1 MPLSDM
7 DDNDGFVVIYRKII
21 NSQVWQNAEL
31 FQVFMWCILKANHE
45 DNWVPVKTG
54 KGKTAVLIKRGQF
67 MFGRKSAAKE
77 LRMKPSSVRNRMKKL
92 QNMRNLDIKADTH
105 YSIVTI
111 CNYNDYQNIKTNKGQ
126 TVGQPKDNQRTT
138 KGQPKDTNNNDN
150 NDNNVNNDNNKE
162 RARTQ
167 TDKFIKP
174 SPLEVSEYAE
184 SIGWLNMDGEYF
196 VNFYESK
203 GWVIGKS
210 PMKSWKSAVSNWK
223 KNEAKNG
230 IHGRAATVGGKKQV
244 DPGSQEYWANV
255 AKK

>member
-1 MPLSDM
+1 
-7 DDNDGFVVIYRKII
+7 
-21 NSQVWQNAEL
+21 
-31 FQVFMWCILKANHE
+31 
-45 DNWVPVKTG
+45 
-54 KGKTAVLIKRGQF
+54 

-150 NDNNVNNDNNKE
+150 NVNNVNNDNNKE
-162 RARTQ
+162 CARAQ

-174 SPLEVSEYAE
+174 SPSEVTEYAE

-203 GWVIGKS
+203 GWMIGKNK
-210 PMKSWKSAVSNWK
+210 MKSWRAAVRTWK

-230 IHGRAATVGGKKQV
+230 IHGRAATVGNGKQT
-244 DPGSQEYWANV
+244 DPGSEIDWEQVKREAAERNRRLGH
-255 AKK
+255 A